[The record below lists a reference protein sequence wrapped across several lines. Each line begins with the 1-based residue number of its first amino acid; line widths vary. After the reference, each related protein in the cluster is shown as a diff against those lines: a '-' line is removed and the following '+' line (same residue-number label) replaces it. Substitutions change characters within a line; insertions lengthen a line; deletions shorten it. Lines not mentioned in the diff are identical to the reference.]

1 LRSSVFFLSFSS
13 TEISPSQ
20 VQVRASNFLKYEEM
34 RFNMARRKEME
45 NWKRGLLA
53 GAAGLSV
60 IFLLKRNRTGALLF
74 GGVTLATLA
83 SEYPE
88 KFAEIRSNLPDYVER
103 GAAFLDTV
111 TRAGERL
118 AEVAGSRGA
127 AWYESLLRA

>member
-1 LRSSVFFLSFSS
+1 
-13 TEISPSQ
+13 
-20 VQVRASNFLKYEEM
+20 
-34 RFNMARRKEME
+34 MARRKEME

-60 IFLLKRNRTGALLF
+60 IFLLKGNRTGALLF

>member
-1 LRSSVFFLSFSS
+1 VKPISLLSFSS
-13 TEISPSQ
+13 TEIPPSQ
-20 VQVRASNFLKYEEM
+20 VQVPASNFLKYEET

-60 IFLLKRNRTGALLF
+60 IFLLKGNRTGALLF